1 MFFCDENSHCKK
13 YVIFE
18 KGRAGYKQ
26 HELQVS
32 SEKYPSPQKK
42 MAKRHL
48 KSLSNMHIL
57 DIRLCHFY
65 NVFNR
70 LERSKKFTCIEY
82 KKS

>member
-32 SEKYPSPQKK
+32 SEKYPSPPKK
-42 MAKRHL
+42 NGKETL
-48 KSLSNMHIL
+48 
-57 DIRLCHFY
+57 
-65 NVFNR
+65 
-70 LERSKKFTCIEY
+70 KKF
-82 KKS
+82 K